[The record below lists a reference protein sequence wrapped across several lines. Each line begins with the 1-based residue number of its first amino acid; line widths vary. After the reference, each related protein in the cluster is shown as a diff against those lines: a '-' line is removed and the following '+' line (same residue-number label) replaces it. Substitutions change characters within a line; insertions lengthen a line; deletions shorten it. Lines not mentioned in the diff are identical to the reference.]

1 MASRSRIVTRKIVPY
16 IVTAVVA
23 AAVAFA
29 VSYFVSHSN
38 IVSRIVVSTE
48 GGHKREWSKHYAGG
62 KFRKGNPKTHLD
74 YKLPQFWGR
83 GPEGVENALVKLAVA
98 KEKGL
103 LSEEEYE
110 KVVSV
115 LIGPMLGAEGI
126 DVDINIKTRIIE
138 NDSHDAD
145 ADEDD

>member
-1 MASRSRIVTRKIVPY
+1 MRRIVPY
-16 IVTAVVA
+16 IITAVVA
-23 AAVAFA
+23 ATVAFA

-48 GGHKREWSKHYAGG
+48 DGEKWEWSKHYAGE
-62 KFRKGNPKTHLD
+62 KLLKGNPKTHPNS
-74 YKLPQFWGR
+74 KWPQLWR
-83 GPEGVENALVKLAVA
+83 QGPDGVENALVKLAVA
-98 KEKGL
+98 KENGL

-115 LIGPMLGAEGI
+115 LIGPMLGAEAV

-138 NDSHDAD
+138 LDSDSAEHDSHNAD
-145 ADEDD
+145 GEEGE

>member
-1 MASRSRIVTRKIVPY
+1 MRKLVPY

-48 GGHKREWSKHYAGG
+48 GGEKREWSKHYAGG
-62 KFRKGNPKTHLD
+62 KFLRGNPKTHLD
-74 YKLPQFWGR
+74 SKLPQFWGR
-83 GPEGVENALVKLAVA
+83 GPDGVENALVKLMLA
-98 KEKGL
+98 KEKGF

-115 LIGPMLGAEGI
+115 LIGPMPGVE
-126 DVDINIKTRIIE
+126 KE
-138 NDSHDAD
+138 KH
-145 ADEDD
+145 E

>member
-1 MASRSRIVTRKIVPY
+1 MRKLLPY
-16 IVTAVVA
+16 IITAVVA

-38 IVSRIVVSTE
+38 IISRIVVSTQDGE
-48 GGHKREWSKHYAGG
+48 KREWSKHYAGE
-62 KFRKGNPKTHLD
+62 KFLKGNHKTRLD
-74 YKLPQFWGR
+74 SKWPQLWGQ
-83 GPEGVENALVKLAVA
+83 GPEGVENALVKLAIA

-110 KVVSV
+110 KVVSI
-115 LIGPMLGAEGI
+115 LIGPMLGAEGV

-138 NDSHDAD
+138 HDSHNAD
-145 ADEDD
+145 GDEGE